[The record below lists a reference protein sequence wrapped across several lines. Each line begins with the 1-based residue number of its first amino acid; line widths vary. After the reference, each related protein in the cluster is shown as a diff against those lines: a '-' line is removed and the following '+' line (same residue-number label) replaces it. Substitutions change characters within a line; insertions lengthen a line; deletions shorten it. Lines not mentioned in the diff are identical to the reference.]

1 MSTMYL
7 EDPPG
12 RHPLKA
18 IIAAITHQL
27 DSTYVDLCSY
37 PTESWRRLKLLWD
50 YEHGD
55 YYAVLEIDS
64 LEPKYRLA
72 IYKISSNH
80 IARGSKSIPTY
91 VGFSADKL
99 PSSVAEVAID
109 PEHENHC

>member
-1 MSTMYL
+1 MYL

-18 IIAAITHQL
+18 IIAALTRQL
-27 DSTYVDLCSY
+27 NSTYVDLRSY
-37 PTESWRRLKLLWD
+37 PPENWQILKLLWD

-72 IYKISSNH
+72 VYKISSNV
-80 IARGSKSIPTY
+80 IAHGSQIIPTY
-91 VGFSADKL
+91 VGFSENKL
-99 PSSVAEVAID
+99 PAAVAHLAYPIASK
-109 PEHENHC
+109 